1 MTIPLD
7 ALAKQLNPQRTI
19 LLFGAGASIPSG
31 APSVADIMADLSK
44 ELGIASDGYS
54 FAEFCSLFE
63 I

>member
-1 MTIPLD
+1 MAVPLD
-7 ALAKQLNPQRTI
+7 ALAKQLNPEKTI

-31 APSVADIMADLSK
+31 APSVSDIISDLSAA
-44 ELGIASDGYS
+44 LGVSAEGYN